1 VAAACPAAG
10 QCHQEANMIKLE
22 NTTDGLSVTITPM
35 QATIYEVVFRDEDSG
50 AEIGRRVF
58 LDAQQARDFA
68 EKVLG

>member
-1 VAAACPAAG
+1 
-10 QCHQEANMIKLE
+10 MTKIE
-22 NTTDGLSVTITPM
+22 NTTDGLSVIITPM

-68 EKVLG
+68 EKVLGAE

>member
-1 VAAACPAAG
+1 
-10 QCHQEANMIKLE
+10 MTKIE

-58 LDAQQARDFA
+58 LNEAQAKAFA

>member
-1 VAAACPAAG
+1 
-10 QCHQEANMIKLE
+10 MIKLE
-22 NTTDGLSVTITPM
+22 NTSDGLSVTIIPT
-35 QATIYEVVFRDEDSG
+35 QQTVYEVIFRDEDSG

>member
-1 VAAACPAAG
+1 
-10 QCHQEANMIKLE
+10 MIKLE
-22 NTTDGLSVTITPM
+22 NTADGLSVPITPM
-35 QATIYEVVFRDEDSG
+35 QATIYEVVFRDEESG